1 MSHQPAKHK
10 FAKYEPGST
19 FIGTNQA
26 PFMSR
31 TWFGLNSFM
40 QQQALTMI
48 FLDDMSSQPVCR
60 TQRQL
65 SNCLGAKLPWR
76 NATICSS
83 PKDGKTHEANELWT
97 ESPPTTIF
105 HGYCITETSPNE
117 WICLHFI
124 RIFWMAKFLL
134 RLSIM
139 LPATCVVA
147 RAPYLNGKGQPWRVQ
162 KKTEHWTRACD

>member
-83 PKDGKTHEANELWT
+83 PKDGKHMRLMSCGQKVPLPPFFMGTVSLKLHQMNEFVFT
-97 ESPPTTIF
+97 SSESF
-105 HGYCITETSPNE
+105 GWQS
-117 WICLHFI
+117 F
-124 RIFWMAKFLL
+124 F
-134 RLSIM
+134 
-139 LPATCVVA
+139 
-147 RAPYLNGKGQPWRVQ
+147 RAFR
-162 KKTEHWTRACD
+162 